1 MVRPGAEVLGSEA
14 MRTIGPIQMLSV
26 GFDGNRFKGEIAPE
40 LDRLKQQDIIR
51 VLDLLFVRK
60 DELGNVAVTKASDLD
75 WNEAVEFGEYLGT
88 LVGFAA
94 GGPEGADRGA
104 IAGAAEL
111 ADGHFFDEDDAFRL
125 TQALPNGMSAAIVLI
140 EHRWAL
146 PLLDAIERANG
157 VELSNRW
164 VNVDDLLAAGFQA
177 AEDQG
182 AVEP

>member
-1 MVRPGAEVLGSEA
+1 MPKL
-14 MRTIGPIQMLSV
+14 GPIQMLSV
-26 GFDGNRFKGEIAPE
+26 GFDGNRFKGDILPE
-40 LDRLKQQDIIR
+40 LDRLKAQDVIR

-60 DELGNVAVTKASDLD
+60 DETGNVSTMKASDLD
-75 WNEAVEFGEYLGT
+75 WEEAIQFGEYIGT

-104 IAGAAEL
+104 IAGAAEF
-111 ADGHFFDEDDAFRL
+111 ADGHLFDDEDAFQL

-146 PLLDAIERANG
+146 PLYDAIERADG

-164 VNVDDLLAAGFQA
+164 VNVEDILAAGLSKA
-177 AEDQG
+177 DEPG
-182 AVEP
+182 ALEA

>member
-1 MVRPGAEVLGSEA
+1 
-14 MRTIGPIQMLSV
+14 MRRIGPIQMLSV
-26 GFDGNRFKGEIAPE
+26 GFDGNRFKGEILPE
-40 LDRLKQQDIIR
+40 LDRLKAENVIR
-51 VLDLLFVRK
+51 ILDLLFVRK
-60 DELGNVAVTKASDLD
+60 DGQGNVSVMKATDLD
-75 WNEAVEFGEYLGT
+75 WEEAIAFGEYLGT

-111 ADGHFFDEDDAFRL
+111 ADGHFFDQDDAFRL

-146 PLLDAIERANG
+146 PLLDAIDRADG

-164 VNVDDLLAAGFQA
+164 VGVEDLLAAGFQA
-177 AEDQG
+177 AEDRG
-182 AVEP
+182 ALEP

>member
-1 MVRPGAEVLGSEA
+1 MPKL
-14 MRTIGPIQMLSV
+14 GPIQMLSV
-26 GFDGNRFKGEIAPE
+26 GFDGNRFKGDILPE
-40 LDRLKQQDIIR
+40 LDRLKAQDVIR

-60 DELGNVAVTKASDLD
+60 DETGKVSTLKASDLD
-75 WNEAVEFGEYLGT
+75 WEEAIEFGEYIGT

-111 ADGHFFDEDDAFRL
+111 ADGHLFDDDDAFQL

-146 PLLDAIERANG
+146 PLYDAIERADG

-164 VNVDDLLAAGFQA
+164 VNVEDILAAGLSKA
-177 AEDQG
+177 DEPG
-182 AVEP
+182 ALEA